1 MSLLSKLIDFFLEG
15 LSDHEEETQVYE
27 EDFVANQYLNKLK
40 ANGFKV
46 RVPSDRIDVLETN
59 MNVRVPYPER
69 NEDPIQELKRITI
82 YYYPDI
88 KGEKREYKETLNNV
102 DKTIFEFKMRA
113 RGYVDLYLGGRN
125 YNKFASDL
133 GFINEEIQFN

>member
-1 MSLLSKLIDFFLEG
+1 MSLLSKIIGFFVEEFSSQEEVTPVYQEG
-15 LSDHEEETQVYE
+15 LGPSDL
-27 EDFVANQYLNKLK
+27 LNRLK

-69 NEDPIQELKRITI
+69 NEDPIQELERITI

-88 KGEKREYKETLNNV
+88 KGEKENIRKHY
-102 DKTIFEFKMRA
+102 IM
-113 RGYVDLYLGGRN
+113 
-125 YNKFASDL
+125 
-133 GFINEEIQFN
+133 